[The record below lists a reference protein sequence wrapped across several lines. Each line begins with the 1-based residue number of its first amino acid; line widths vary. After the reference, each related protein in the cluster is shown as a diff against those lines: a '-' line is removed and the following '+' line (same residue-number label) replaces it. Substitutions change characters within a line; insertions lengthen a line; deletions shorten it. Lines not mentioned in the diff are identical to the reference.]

1 MRNLKFHSA
10 HAENILCFGPEGV
23 HFHFADYGQVIQVRG
38 INLDNPGTKDHPA
51 SNGSGK
57 SSIQEILS
65 IGLFGKAVKSPTK
78 LKGKEF
84 LNTLASK
91 GTIDI
96 QWDDYR
102 VLRTYK
108 KSSSGSITGKIQV
121 WESKDRIWDETS
133 EVTLGGPPAVTQNWI
148 EEKLG
153 MNHHAFCNIVIFDDS
168 SFYSFLESDTP
179 TKREF
184 VENLLGLDQY
194 RKYHDNAKALLRDR
208 KKAIES
214 LGSEYEL
221 LLNNVEAC
229 DRRIQSLEQQEASW
243 KKTKKEELMNIVARF
258 KEKQAALEKTDAGE
272 QLANWQKLQDRIT
285 DLTAKIEDKEQK
297 IKNVKGPMDVAR
309 ETLESSKEHRDAIT
323 SVIQQHTMSIK
334 SAQLELDKQL
344 KQIEKLDKLEDGAQC
359 PVCLGTIKKDSYGKV
374 LMHSHSVAEEQRSM
388 IHKEQAAIDQHSVEL
403 NKRVQA
409 VAASQKSIST
419 AESSI
424 ALYEGEIREC
434 RKEIAKLAAVSKP
447 EGNSVEQV
455 LEAEIAELRR
465 QGAVLKE
472 ELTGKSPYAEIIV
485 QAQAEKTEMKER
497 SDKKAEEMYQAE
509 ERLPYYQF
517 WVEAFGDKGIRRY
530 VVDGIIPAL
539 NARIAY
545 WLSYLID
552 SKIELK
558 FNNELEETITRSGNQ
573 AFYYSM
579 SNGERRRIN
588 LAVSQAFAYV
598 MMLNSGC
605 CPSLVFLDEITG
617 GGIDKAGVVGI
628 YNMIF
633 ELAKERQVFV
643 TTHNEN
649 LMSMLHGCETLTLKK
664 HNDVTVLSS

>member
-23 HFHFADYGQVIQVRG
+23 HFHFTDYGQVIQVRG
-38 INLDNPGTKDHPA
+38 VNLDNPGTKDCPA

-91 GTIDI
+91 GTIEI
-96 QWDDYR
+96 EWDDYR

-108 KSSSGSITGKIQV
+108 KSSTGSISGKIQV
-121 WESKDRIWDETS
+121 WESKDHIWDESS
-133 EVTLGGPPAVTQNWI
+133 EVTKGGTPTVTQHWI
-148 EEKLG
+148 DEKLG

-194 RKYHDNAKALLRDR
+194 RKYHDNAKSLLRDR

-221 LLNNVEAC
+221 LLNNLEAC
-229 DRRIQSLEQQEASW
+229 DRRIQNLEQQENSW
-243 KKTKKEELMNIVARF
+243 KKTKRDAFVTIAARV
-258 KEKQAALEKTDAGE
+258 KEKQASLENTDAGE
-272 QLANWQKLQDRIT
+272 QLANWQKGQDRIAELIT
-285 DLTAKIEDKEQK
+285 KVEDKEQK
-297 IKNVKGPMDVAR
+297 IQNVKGPLTAAR
-309 ETLESSKEHRDAIT
+309 ETLESSKQHRDAIT
-323 SVIQQHTMSIK
+323 SVIQQHNMSIK

-344 KQIEKLDKLEDGAQC
+344 KQIEKLDKLEDGAKC

-374 LMHSHSVAEEQRSM
+374 LQHSHTTAEEQRST
-388 IHKEQAAIDQHSVEL
+388 IHKEKSAIDQHSIEL
-403 NKRVQA
+403 DKRVKA
-409 VAASQKSIST
+409 VAASQNSIST
-419 AESSI
+419 AEGSI
-424 ALYEGEIREC
+424 ASLEGEIREY
-434 RKEIAKLAAVSKP
+434 RKEIAKLSAISKP
-447 EGNSVEQV
+447 EGSSREQV
-455 LEAEIAELRR
+455 LEAEIAELRK
-465 QGAVLKE
+465 QANVLKE
-472 ELTGKSPYAEIIV
+472 ELAGKTPYAEIIV
-485 QAQAEKTEMKER
+485 QAQTEKIDTKER
-497 SDKKAEEMYQAE
+497 SDKKAEEIYQAE

-539 NARIAY
+539 NSRIAY

-558 FNNELEETITRSGNQ
+558 FNNELEETITRNGNS

-628 YNMIF
+628 FNMIF